1 MTLTEKEILL
11 VITAMNQMLTD
22 ANVIGA
28 PTTKQCEYFENA
40 VRKHFNIEA
49 CHFPIDEFD
58 MEIKKVYDKFL
69 KEVGVE

>member
-1 MTLTEKEILL
+1 MELNEKELLL
-11 VITAMNQMLTD
+11 VITAMNQMLMD
-22 ANVIGA
+22 ANVIGS

-49 CHFPIDEFD
+49 CDFPIDDFD
-58 MEIKKVYDKFL
+58 MEIKKVYDKLL